1 MAETRELTCG
11 YNPTH
16 PLKFGNHHF
25 RGITFVIGPNGSGK
39 TTLLKTLAKLLPPLS
54 GHIVMNS
61 QPAFA
66 PANWEIQSGVTG
78 QDLYE
83 IFSTKTSRW
92 ASLKNTQLLAVDSL
106 LNTPLDSLSS
116 GEAQRVLLSAVL
128 SHPSDVAIL
137 DEPLAHLDWRYSL
150 VLKEL
155 IESQS
160 KDGRIFVLSAHDL
173 NWCLQFSASQCLAL
187 DKGQVIEQGA
197 TPEVL
202 VSTKVQSAFN
212 FRSQLADNP
221 LNGQHVLA
229 LAAYDKHR

>member
-1 MAETRELTCG
+1 MAETRDLICG
-11 YNPTH
+11 YSTTH
-16 PLKFGNHHF
+16 PLSFGTHHF
-25 RGITFVIGPNGSGK
+25 QRITFIIGPNGSGK
-39 TTLLKTLAKLLPPLS
+39 TTLLKTLAKLLPPL
-54 GHIVMNS
+54 GGDILMNS

-78 QDLYE
+78 QDLYD
-83 IFSTKTSRW
+83 IFSTKSSRW
-92 ASLKNTQLLAVDSL
+92 TSSKNSQLLDVDSL
-106 LNTPLDSLSS
+106 LNRPLDSLSS

-150 VLKEL
+150 ALKDL

-160 KDGRIFVLSAHDL
+160 KNGRIFILSAHDL
-173 NWCLQFSASQCLAL
+173 NWCLQFSDSQCLAL
-187 DKGQVIEQGA
+187 DKSQIIERGT
-197 TPEVL
+197 TPDVL

-212 FRSQLADNP
+212 FRSQLTDNP